1 MQLRLALLFSILLSA
16 FSFAV
21 TLSDAHLDL
30 SAISNPHKA
39 NPIHG
44 DTRFYWK
51 KHATVEDI
59 KSIQEDAVL
68 RIPGI
73 WNGIEVDSMPIHE
86 VGYATFAFSI
96 SAPDSLKKSLAL
108 SIPVIFSS
116 YRLYLDSTLLTQC
129 GDPQKRP
136 ETTIADYLT
145 QVVEF
150 DLQSDTSWLIFQVSN
165 YTNDKGGPWHPIYI
179 GSRKEIHRISE
190 LHFSYDVF
198 LIGALFAFTLAYL
211 FMSFIENKKL
221 PRQIPLYFGLYALT
235 TLLRLMVTSNAIVF
249 KFFPQVPTSIF
260 THIEYMALFLAP
272 LFYHSY
278 IHYIYAPYPSEK
290 LLIVLRYFFYILTG
304 FSLLTPQLIHSRTIP
319 IVQIASLLLLLYH
332 IYLAIR
338 TYKNDQA
345 KAMVLVISTV
355 LLIGAIINDILQVY
369 SSGFLLPL
377 LPLSSVVIAMLQSYF
392 VSKNSAQI
400 QNERIHYA
408 QRLES
413 TNGTLSRF
421 VPQKFFHIL
430 NKTPTTIHLGDQ
442 TNRKMSVLFCDIRN
456 LEELSAGLNSDEK
469 FAMISNFLDHIS
481 KIIVTY
487 GGVIDKFIG
496 DSLMAIFPEQPEN
509 ALQASF
515 EIISSFYEAE
525 DSSLSQIRPG
535 IGIHYGMMTL
545 GVIGTDDRM
554 ENTVIGDAVNT
565 AARMRSLTHKF
576 NTDLIVSNEVLN
588 SGFAENDFFHIR
600 SLGTL
605 AVKGKRERTTI
616 QEIFYVENSNEVSK
630 LDSRNY
636 FEQAIVFY
644 EVERYMEAETLFQSA
659 LDLYPHDL
667 TAKSFVYSCRHNG
680 VPILTTK

>member
-1 MQLRLALLFSILLSA
+1 MQLRLALLFSILFAAISSA
-16 FSFAV
+16 A
-21 TLSDAHLDL
+21 TLTDAHLDL
-30 SAISNPHKA
+30 RLLDDLNRAH
-39 NPIHG
+39 PIHG
-44 DTRFYWK
+44 ETQFYWK
-51 KHATVEDI
+51 KHLTVSEV
-59 KSIQEDAVL
+59 KSTSPDAVL
-68 RIPGI
+68 NIPGI
-73 WNGIEVDSMPIHE
+73 WNGIEVDSSPIHE
-86 VGYATFAFSI
+86 VGYATFAFAV
-96 SAPDSLKKSLAL
+96 SAPDSLKEKMAL
-108 SIPVIFSS
+108 SIPIIFSS

-129 GDPQKRP
+129 GDPQRRP
-136 ETTIADYLT
+136 ETTIADYLP

-150 DLQSDTSWLIFQVSN
+150 ELSADTSWLIFHVSN
-165 YTNDKGGPWHPIYI
+165 FTNDKGGPWHPIFI
-179 GSRKEIHRISE
+179 GPRTAIHRISE
-190 LHFSYDVF
+190 LHFSYDIF
-198 LIGALFAFTLAYL
+198 LIGALFAFTMAYL
-211 FMSFIENKKL
+211 FMSLIENKKL

-235 TLLRLMVTSNAIVF
+235 TLLRLMVTSNGVIF
-249 KFFPQVPTSIF
+249 KFFPNVPTSIF
-260 THIEYMALFLAP
+260 THLEFMALFLAP

-278 IHYIYAPYPSEK
+278 IHFIYTPYSSSQ
-290 LLIVLRYFFYILTG
+290 LLIVARYFFYILTG
-304 FSLLTPQLIHSRTIP
+304 FALLTPQLIHSRTIP
-319 IVQIASLLLLLYH
+319 LVQIVSLLLLFYH
-332 IYLAIR
+332 IYIAMR
-338 TYKNDQA
+338 THKDDKA
-345 KAMVLVISTV
+345 KAFVLMFSTF
-355 LLIGAIINDILQVY
+355 LLFAAIINDILQVY

-377 LPLSSVVIAMLQSYF
+377 LPLSSVIVAMLQSYF

-400 QNERIHYA
+400 QNERILYA

-421 VPQKFFHIL
+421 VPQKFFHLL

-456 LEELSAGLNSDEK
+456 LDEISAGMNSDEK
-469 FAMISNFLDHIS
+469 FALISEFLDHIS
-481 KIIVTY
+481 KIVVTY

-515 EIISSFYEAE
+515 EIISSFYE
-525 DSSLSQIRPG
+525 SNPNLLSEIRPG

-588 SGFAENDFFHIR
+588 NGFVENDFFHIR

-616 QEIFYVENSNEVSK
+616 QEIFYVDNNNEPSK
-630 LDSRNY
+630 LESRNY

-644 EVERYMEAETLFQSA
+644 EVERYAEAESLFQSA
-659 LDLYPHDL
+659 LDLYPEDL
-667 TAKSFVYSCRHNG
+667 TAKSFIYSCRHNG
-680 VPILTTK
+680 IPILTTK